1 MMTVVE
7 MKGVAKTFRAAH
19 GSRRV
24 FEHLDATFPRGASVG
39 ILGVRGAG
47 KSTLIRLIG
56 GSTLPDHGRIRRH
69 GSISPPVANTQA
81 YHAALTG
88 RENLHFV
95 ARVNGFD
102 GDAAARFVA
111 GFAQMDEAIDQ
122 PLSSY
127 TRERRSRFL
136 FAASYALPFDIF
148 LADEALFGGSGAFR
162 ARCAELVQARR
173 TQATLIF
180 TTRSPQMLRRF
191 ADIGA
196 VLHEGR
202 LHMFERIGDAIRL
215 FRTIDDGASD
225 TDRAEDDEEDGEE
238 ERLADEPFG
247 PPA

>member
-1 MMTVVE
+1 MMAVE
-7 MKGVAKTFRAAH
+7 MAGVAKTFHVAH
-19 GSRRV
+19 GNRRV
-24 FEHLDATFPRGASVG
+24 FEHLDAAFPCGTSVG
-39 ILGVRGAG
+39 VLGTRGAG

-56 GSTLPDHGRIRRH
+56 GATLPDRGRIRRT
-69 GSISPPVANTQA
+69 GTVSPPIANTQA

-102 GDAAARFVA
+102 GSAAAQFV
-111 GFAQMDEAIDQ
+111 GRFAQMEEELDQ
-122 PLSSY
+122 PLASY

-173 TQATLIF
+173 AHATLIF

-191 ADIGA
+191 ADKGA

-202 LHMFERIGDAIRL
+202 LHMFDRIGDAIRL
-215 FRTIDDGASD
+215 FRTIDDGLASE
-225 TDRAEDDEEDGEE
+225 TDDGAEEGDE
-238 ERLADEPFG
+238 ERLVDEPFG
-247 PPA
+247 PLA

>member
-1 MMTVVE
+1 MMAVE
-7 MKGVAKTFRAAH
+7 MSGIAKTFRAAH
-19 GSRRV
+19 GARRV
-24 FEHLDATFPRGASVG
+24 FEHLDASFPREVSVG
-39 ILGVRGAG
+39 ILGARGAG

-56 GSTLPDHGRIRRH
+56 GSTLPDRGKIRRR

-102 GDAAARFVA
+102 GDAATRFVA
-111 GFAQMDEAIDQ
+111 DFAEMDDAIDQ
-122 PLSSY
+122 PLASY

-173 TQATLIF
+173 AQATLIF

-191 ADIGA
+191 ADVGA

-202 LHMFERIGDAIRL
+202 LHMFDQIGDAIRL
-215 FRTIDDGASD
+215 FRTLDEGAPAD
-225 TDRAEDDEEDGEE
+225 TDGDPEEEDDE

-247 PPA
+247 PSA

>member
-1 MMTVVE
+1 MMAVE
-7 MKGVAKTFRAAH
+7 MAGVAKVYRASH
-19 GSRRV
+19 GPRRV
-24 FEHLDATFPRGASVG
+24 FEQLDASFPRGASVG

-47 KSTLIRLIG
+47 KSTLIKLIG
-56 GSTLPDHGRIRRH
+56 GSTLPDRGKIRRL
-69 GSISPPVANTQA
+69 GAVSPTVANTQA

-102 GDAAARFVA
+102 GDAATRFVA
-111 GFAQMDEAIDQ
+111 RFAQMGEAMDQ

-127 TRERRSRFL
+127 TRERRARFL

-173 TQATLIF
+173 EQATLIF

-196 VLHEGR
+196 VLHDGR
-202 LHMFERIGDAIRL
+202 LQMFERIGDAIRL
-215 FRTIDDGASD
+215 FRTIDDGTPPD
-225 TDRAEDDEEDGEE
+225 TDDAPDDEDDEE
-238 ERLADEPFG
+238 ERLADDPFG
-247 PPA
+247 PMA

>member
-1 MMTVVE
+1 MMAVE
-7 MKGVAKTFRAAH
+7 MSGVAKTFRAAH
-19 GSRRV
+19 GPRRV
-24 FEHLDATFPRGASVG
+24 FEHLDAAFPHRTSIG
-39 ILGVRGAG
+39 ILGARGAG

-56 GSTLPDHGRIRRH
+56 GSTLPDRGRIRRN
-69 GSISPPVANTQA
+69 GTVSPPVANTQA

-111 GFAQMDEAIDQ
+111 DFTQMGDEIDR

-148 LADEALFGGSGAFR
+148 LADEALFGGSGPFR
-162 ARCAELVQARR
+162 TRCSELVQARR
-173 TQATLIF
+173 QQASLIF
-180 TTRSPQMLRRF
+180 ATRSPQMLRRF

-215 FRTIDDGASD
+215 FRAIDDGAPSD
-225 TDRAEDDEEDGEE
+225 ADDGQDDADDEE
-238 ERLADEPFG
+238 RLVEEPFG
-247 PPA
+247 PLA

>member
-1 MMTVVE
+1 MMAVE
-7 MKGVAKTFRAAH
+7 MVGIAKTFHAAH
-19 GSRRV
+19 GARRV
-24 FEHLDATFPRGASVG
+24 FERLDAAFPREASIG
-39 ILGVRGAG
+39 ILGARGAG

-56 GSTLPDHGRIRRH
+56 GATLPDRGKIRRL
-69 GSISPPVANTQA
+69 GSVSPPIANTQA

-95 ARVNGFD
+95 ARVHGFD
-102 GDAAARFVA
+102 GDAAAHFV
-111 GFAQMDEAIDQ
+111 GRFAQMEEELDQ

-173 TQATLIF
+173 AHATLIF

-191 ADIGA
+191 ADMGA

-202 LHMFERIGDAIRL
+202 LHMFDRIGDAIRL
-215 FRTIDDGASD
+215 FRTIDDGPASE
-225 TDRAEDDEEDGEE
+225 TDDGFDEEDA

-247 PPA
+247 PLA

>member
-1 MMTVVE
+1 MA
-7 MKGVAKTFRAAH
+7 GIAKTFHAAH
-19 GSRRV
+19 GARRV
-24 FEHLDATFPRGASVG
+24 FERLDATFPRATSIG
-39 ILGVRGAG
+39 ILGARGAG

-56 GSTLPDHGRIRRH
+56 GATLPDRGTIRRR
-69 GSISPPVANTQA
+69 GSVSPPVANTQA

-102 GDAAARFVA
+102 GDAAARFV
-111 GFAQMDEAIDQ
+111 GRFTQMEEELDQ

-162 ARCAELVQARR
+162 ARCADLVQARR
-173 TQATLIF
+173 AHATLIF

-191 ADIGA
+191 ADMGA

-202 LHMFERIGDAIRL
+202 LHMFDRIGDAIRL
-215 FRTIDDGASD
+215 FRTIDDGPASE
-225 TDRAEDDEEDGEE
+225 TDDGSEEEDE

-247 PPA
+247 PSA

>member
-1 MMTVVE
+1 MMAVE
-7 MKGVAKTFRAAH
+7 MSDIAKTFRGAH
-19 GSRRV
+19 GARRV
-24 FEHLDATFPRGASVG
+24 FEHLDAAFPRHASVG
-39 ILGVRGAG
+39 ILGARGAG

-56 GSTLPDHGRIRRH
+56 GSTLPDRGKVRRH
-69 GSISPPVANTQA
+69 GSVSPPIANTQA

-95 ARVNGFD
+95 ARVNGFN
-102 GDAAARFVA
+102 GDAATRFVA
-111 GFAQMDEAIDQ
+111 DFAQMSEEIDQ

-162 ARCAELVQARR
+162 ARCADLVQARR
-173 TQATLIF
+173 SHATLIF

-215 FRTIDDGASD
+215 FRTIDDGAPSE
-225 TDRAEDDEEDGEE
+225 TDDGQDDDGEE

-247 PPA
+247 PSA